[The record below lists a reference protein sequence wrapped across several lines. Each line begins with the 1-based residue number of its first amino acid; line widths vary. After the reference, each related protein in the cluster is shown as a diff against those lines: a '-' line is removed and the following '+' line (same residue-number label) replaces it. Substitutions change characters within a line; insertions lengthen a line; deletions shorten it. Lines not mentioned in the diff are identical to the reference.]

1 MLFKIFTSGLICVK
15 LNWKLTHMQR
25 LNQLAYCW
33 MLISVITLQIPEL
46 HQTHLHEDIES
57 EDQAIPSSTC
67 YSHCHQG
74 VNSLGWPVQGQGVRY
89 LILTPCHSHGLLRF
103 ASMPTLPK
111 LSINHPMCLWGVVD
125 TGLWLCPLVVFC
137 KQAYQLHTKNI
148 NESIDWNGSI
158 VCNSYMIASI
168 SIYKTRVC

>member
-1 MLFKIFTSGLICVK
+1 MLFKIFTSGLISVK

-67 YSHCHQG
+67 CSHCQQG
-74 VNSLGWPVQGQGVRY
+74 VNSLGLPVQGQGVRY
-89 LILTPCHSHGLLRF
+89 LILTPCHRHGLLGF
-103 ASMPTLPK
+103 ASMSNLPK
-111 LSINHPMCLWGVVD
+111 FSINHPHVFVGVVD
-125 TGLWLCPLVVFC
+125 TGLWLCPLVVFL
-137 KQAYQLHTKNI
+137 QASFTTSHYY
-148 NESIDWNGSI
+148 E
-158 VCNSYMIASI
+158 
-168 SIYKTRVC
+168 